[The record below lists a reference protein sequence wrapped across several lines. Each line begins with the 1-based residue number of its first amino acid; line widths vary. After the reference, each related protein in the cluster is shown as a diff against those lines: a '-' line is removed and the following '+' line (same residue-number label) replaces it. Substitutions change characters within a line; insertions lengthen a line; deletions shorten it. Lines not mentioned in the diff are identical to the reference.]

1 MIRFDSEK
9 KSALE
14 EYNGALKN
22 QKIDSRVIP
31 ILNIIN
37 NHKNYY
43 STSSCSGRI
52 LLLALSSPGAKDESI
67 ILDKW
72 HNKIKLE
79 ELKASISTW
88 VDYKYLYF
96 FAQSPIFHVIAR
108 NLKAAVKL
116 RNLGDSAGFKYSSI
130 RSIKLIKHVK
140 TGKEF
145 KSMENEDIDT
155 EFSNTSEAR
164 ITVELLSTERLNVPI
179 GQNRQIYPDDE
190 YLGLLVEL
198 ANNSI
203 TEAHGKLEKLKVL
216 LEKQL

>member
-14 EYNGALKN
+14 DYHDALKN
-22 QKIDSRVIP
+22 QKIDARVIP

-37 NHKNYY
+37 THKNYY

-79 ELKASISTW
+79 ELKVSISTW
-88 VDYKYLYF
+88 EDYRYLYF

-108 NLKAAVKL
+108 NLKAAVIL
-116 RNLGDSAGFKYSSI
+116 RNLGDSSGFKYSSI
-130 RSIKLIKHVK
+130 RSIRPIKHVK
-140 TGKEF
+140 PGRQLN
-145 KSMENEDIDT
+145 SSENEDIDT
-155 EFSNTSEAR
+155 ELTNSSDAR
-164 ITVELLSTERLNVPI
+164 ITVELSSTERLNVPL
-179 GQNRQIYPDDE
+179 GQNRRIYPDDN

-198 ANNSI
+198 ANRSI
-203 TEAHGKLEKLKVL
+203 VEAHGKLEKLKVI

>member
-72 HNKIKLE
+72 HNEIKLE
-79 ELKASISTW
+79 ELKARISTW
-88 VDYKYLYF
+88 VDYRYLYF
-96 FAQSPIFHVIAR
+96 FAQSPIFHIIAK
-108 NLKAAVKL
+108 NLKAAVIL

-130 RSIKLIKHVK
+130 RSIRPIKHAK
-140 TGKEF
+140 PGKQL
-145 KSMENEDIDT
+145 KSIENEDIET
-155 EFSNTSEAR
+155 ELTNSSEAR
-164 ITVELLSTERLNVPI
+164 ITVELLSTERLNVPL
-179 GQNRQIYPDDE
+179 GRDHRIYPDDN

-198 ANNSI
+198 ANSSI
-203 TEAHGKLEKLKVL
+203 AEAHDKLEKLKVI